1 MDLYQLGWNEFHKA
15 NFEASP
21 GEGQDN
27 GPRRPGRISEVH
39 PASCRALTERGEET
53 AFYQGRL
60 RKSAPG
66 EAIQPAVG
74 DWAALETEENGGTV
88 ISRIFPRKSRISR
101 NSAGAET
108 REQVMAA
115 NVDTAFIVGS
125 LNSELNPNRVER
137 FLVAAYDGGVS
148 PVVLLNKTDL
158 CPEPG
163 AMQSGMEA
171 RLPGVPVHAIS
182 AATGEGMGEL
192 GRYLGGGRTAVF
204 LGSSGV
210 GKSTIINR
218 LLGGDTIR
226 TAEVSGYKDRGRHTT
241 TSREMYLLQNGGIVI
256 DTPGLRELQIWDGGE
271 GISQA
276 FRDIEELSGQCRF
289 SDCRHMGEPG
299 CAVQTAVEGGSI
311 SQERLRSYHKIL
323 REASF
328 HRRRQ
333 NVRLRIEEAKRWK
346 TISKSMRHFD
356 KSRRFSS

>member
-1 MDLYQLGWNEFHKA
+1 
-15 NFEASP
+15 
-21 GEGQDN
+21 
-27 GPRRPGRISEVH
+27 
-39 PASCRALTERGEET
+39 
-53 AFYQGRL
+53 
-60 RKSAPG
+60 
-66 EAIQPAVG
+66 
-74 DWAALETEENGGTV
+74 
-88 ISRIFPRKSRISR
+88 
-101 NSAGAET
+101 
-108 REQVMAA
+108 MAA